1 MLEYTGKEK
10 RINCVI
16 NLLVKCMHCCD
27 VVPIYQDNKSNNP
40 KVEITLVT
48 FAAKQTASS
57 ST

>member
-1 MLEYTGKEK
+1 MHA
-10 RINCVI
+10 
-16 NLLVKCMHCCD
+16 LLSLISVD

-57 ST
+57 TT